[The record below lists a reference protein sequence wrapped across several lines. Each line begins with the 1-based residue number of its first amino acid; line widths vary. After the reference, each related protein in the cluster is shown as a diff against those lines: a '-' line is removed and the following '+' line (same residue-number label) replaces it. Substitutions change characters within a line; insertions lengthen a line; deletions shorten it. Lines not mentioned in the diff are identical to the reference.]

1 MRYALFLGCTV
12 PARSRNY
19 EVSARKVAAA
29 LGIELVDLEDF
40 GCCGFPLR
48 PVNAEAARLM
58 AVRTLCIAEEHG
70 LDVCTLCSACTAILT
85 EASKELEDPETRS
98 ELNRTLGRI
107 QREYRGSVKV
117 RHLSRLLYEDVGVER
132 IRDAVTRDL
141 SMLRIAPHYGCHYL
155 KPSSIY
161 DDFDDPEGPISLD
174 RLIEATG
181 AIPVDYEDEKQC
193 CGGAILAVDEDT
205 ALAIAGRKL
214 NHIRAA
220 EADAMCL
227 VCPFCSVMYDDNQ
240 RVIDARF
247 ETPHDLPVLYYPQLL
262 GLALGIESRELGF
275 NMNRVKT
282 AELLAKL

>member
-19 EVSARKVAAA
+19 ELSARKVAAA

-48 PVNAEAARLM
+48 PVNAEAARL
-58 AVRTLCIAEEHG
+58 AAARTLCIAEEHS
-70 LDVCTLCSACTAILT
+70 LDVCTLCSACTSILT
-85 EASKELEDPETRS
+85 EVSKELEDPETRS
-98 ELNRTLGRI
+98 EFNRTLGRI
-107 QREYRGSVKV
+107 QREYRGNVKV

-132 IRDAVTRDL
+132 IRDAVTREL

-161 DDFDDPEGPISLD
+161 DGFDDPEGPISLD

-193 CGGAILAVDEDT
+193 CGGSILAVDEDT

-214 NHIRAA
+214 DHIQAA

-227 VCPFCSVMYDDNQ
+227 VCPFCAVMYDDNQ
-240 RVIDARF
+240 RVIDARS
-247 ETPHDLPVLYYPQLL
+247 ETSHNLPVLYYPQLL
-262 GLALGIESRELGF
+262 GLALGIESKELGF